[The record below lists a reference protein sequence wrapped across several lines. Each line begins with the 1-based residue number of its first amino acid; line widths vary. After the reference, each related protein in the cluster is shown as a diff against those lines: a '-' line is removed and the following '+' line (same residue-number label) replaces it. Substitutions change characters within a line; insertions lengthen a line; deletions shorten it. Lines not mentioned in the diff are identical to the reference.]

1 MAEFNPTIPDKAPP
15 EKFLE
20 LEKKG
25 FFQRVW
31 ENYRAGII
39 AIIGIVIFFIL
50 WDVIQKYS
58 PIVEPF
64 FIPPASEV
72 LKVLWKDIANGVIP
86 SELAWS
92 LRNYAIGYA
101 IATVTAI
108 PLGLAMGSVPAIYRI
123 LSPYLWIGFVMPR
136 IAFLP
141 IVIIALGFGPEAKI
155 LFISISC
162 FFPIII
168 NTIAGVQT
176 VSPSLVKVGR
186 LFGGSR
192 VQIYRKVI
200 FPYAI
205 NFVLTGMRIAARTG
219 LVVMYATEIF
229 GSPAGIGAYV
239 IEQSDVF
246 VMEAAFAGLIV
257 LVAAAL
263 TILTIFD
270 YIDGLARPWR
280 SEVSF

>member
-1 MAEFNPTIPDKAPP
+1 VEVGSI
-15 EKFLE
+15 
-20 LEKKG
+20 
-25 FFQRVW
+25 FQRIW
-31 ENYRAGII
+31 TRYRAGIV
-39 AIIGIVIFFIL
+39 AIIGIISFFIS
-50 WDVIQKYS
+50 WEVVQTYF
-58 PIVEPF
+58 PIIEPF
-64 FIPPASEV
+64 FIPPASDV
-72 LKVLWKDIANGVIP
+72 LKVLWEDIANGILP

-92 LRNYAIGYA
+92 LRNYAFGYL
-101 IATVTAI
+101 IATVTAV
-108 PLGLAMGSVPAIYRI
+108 PLGLAMGSFSVINRI

-136 IAFLP
+136 MAFLP
-141 IVIIALGFGPEAKI
+141 VVIISLGFGPEAKI

-186 LFGGSR
+186 LFGGTR
-192 VQIYRKVI
+192 LQIYRKVI

-239 IEQSDVF
+239 IEKSDIF
-246 VMEAAFAGLIV
+246 VMEGAFAGLIV
-257 LVAAAL
+257 LVVTAL
-263 TILTIFD
+263 TILTLFD
-270 YIDGLARPWR
+270 FIDGLARPWR

>member
-1 MAEFNPTIPDKAPP
+1 MSDLSTPSSDTSIM
-15 EKFLE
+15 EKFLPFDDAP
-20 LEKKG
+20 
-25 FFQRVW
+25 FFQRIW
-31 ENYRAGII
+31 TRFRAGIV
-39 AIIGIVIFFIL
+39 AVMGIILFFIL
-50 WDVIQKYS
+50 WDLTQKYF

-64 FIPPASEV
+64 FIPPASDV
-72 LKVLWKDIANGVIP
+72 FRVLWQDIVNGVLP

-92 LRNYAIGYA
+92 LRNYAIGYL

-108 PLGLAMGSVPAIYRI
+108 PLGLAMGSVPVINRI
-123 LSPYLWIGFVMPR
+123 LSPYLWIGFVLPR
-136 IAFLP
+136 LAFLP

-186 LFGGSR
+186 LFGGTR
-192 VQIYRKVI
+192 LQIYRKVI

-229 GSPAGIGAYV
+229 GSPSGIGAYV
-239 IEQSDVF
+239 IEKSDIF
-246 VMEAAFAGLIV
+246 VMEGAFAGLIV
-257 LVAAAL
+257 LVTTAL
-263 TILTIFD
+263 LILTLFD
-270 YIDGLARPWR
+270 FIDGLARPWR

>member
-1 MAEFNPTIPDKAPP
+1 MTEYVPQAPEKAPP

-20 LEKKG
+20 LEKKS
-25 FFQRVW
+25 FW
-31 ENYRAGII
+31 ERLWKNYRAGIV
-39 AIIGIVIFFIL
+39 ALLGILLFFIL
-50 WDVIQKYS
+50 WEVVQTYAPFIDPFIIPTASDVL
-58 PIVEPF
+58 
-64 FIPPASEV
+64 EV
-72 LKVLWKDIANGVIP
+72 LWQDIINGVLP

-92 LRNYAIGYA
+92 LRNYAAGYL
-101 IATVTAI
+101 IATATAI
-108 PLGLAMGSVPAIYRI
+108 PIGLAMGSIPIVNRI

-176 VSPSLVKVGR
+176 VSPSLIKVGR
-186 LFGGSR
+186 LFGGTR
-192 VQIYRKVI
+192 LQVYRKII

-239 IEQSDVF
+239 IEKSDVF
-246 VMEAAFAGLIV
+246 VMEGAFAGLIV
-257 LVAAAL
+257 IVVTALV
-263 TILTIFD
+263 ILTLFD

>member
-1 MAEFNPTIPDKAPP
+1 MAEFKPTIPDKAPP

-25 FFQRVW
+25 IFQRIW

-39 AIIGIVIFFIL
+39 AVIGIVIFFIL
-50 WDVIQKYS
+50 WDVVQKYF

-86 SELAWS
+86 GELAWS
-92 LRNYAIGYA
+92 LRNYVIGYL
-101 IATVTAI
+101 IATATAI

-192 VQIYRKVI
+192 IQIYRKII